1 MDDSVGQLLAY
12 ALMVT
17 RDLTMSCDAVH
28 DAVSAASCVD
38 VPASQRADLPW
49 LLSLTRT
56 ECLRQLRA
64 RGVFIDTEQPVSPS
78 ADPLDSLTPGDRDAL
93 VLSRRSDVDMVEGA
107 RAMGCGQGEA
117 RRRADR
123 AERMWSDAAALHA
136 LLTAHPAVCPVVS
149 QVLVEAGAVG
159 GVLMPAARRR
169 LQRHA
174 GTCARCRPTFM
185 PARSDSLELL
195 DIPVRVP
202 VPEHLE
208 LRLRLT
214 RDDPVRCAHL
224 ASRLGELDSGG
235 FPVPLD
241 RADRDPA
248 AWVRRGA
255 LAAAVS
261 AALLVV
267 GLVAAAL
274 LSR

>member
-1 MDDSVGQLLAY
+1 MDDSVGQVLAY

-28 DAVSAASCVD
+28 DAMAAASCLD
-38 VPASQRADLPW
+38 ATASRRADLPW

-64 RGVFIDTEQPVSPS
+64 RGVFIDTERPVLPS
-78 ADPLDSLTPGDRDAL
+78 ADPLDALTPGDRDAL
-93 VLSRRSDVDMVEGA
+93 VLMRRTDVDAVEA
-107 RAMGCGQGEA
+107 ALAMGCSEGEA
-117 RRRADR
+117 RRRGDR

-136 LLTAHPAVCPVVS
+136 LLTAHPPVCPVVS
-149 QVLVEAGAVG
+149 QVVAETSAVG

-174 GTCARCRPTFM
+174 GTCGRCRPTFM

-202 VPEHLE
+202 VPQHLE
-208 LRLRLT
+208 QRLQLT
-214 RDDPVRCAHL
+214 CDDPVRSAHL
-224 ASRLGELDSGG
+224 AERLGELDRNG

-255 LAAAVS
+255 IAAAFS